1 MKINR
6 SLLLSFIL
14 MIVISALYRILPN
27 RPMGFAPQIAMGL
40 FSGALFVR
48 DKKWAF
54 ALPVLSLFIS
64 DLLYQFLYNQG
75 LSTIQ
80 GFYDGQWVNYLFLA
94 SMTFFGFWVNT
105 RKPANVALAALS
117 APTAFFLMSNFNVWL
132 NAPRFGLGRPQN
144 FQGLIL
150 TYQDA
155 LPFYKNS
162 IIATVVF
169 SAVLF
174 GTYYLLNRKTTQ
186 GLVA

>member
-1 MKINR
+1 MKITR

-40 FSGALFVR
+40 FSGALFMR

-64 DLLYQFLYNQG
+64 DLFYQFLFNQG
-75 LSTIQ
+75 LSSIQ
-80 GFYDGQWVNYLFLA
+80 GFYEGQWINYILLA
-94 SMTFFGFWVNT
+94 SMTLFGFLAHN
-105 RKPANVALAALS
+105 RKPGNVALAALS
-117 APTAFFLMSNFNVWL
+117 APTAFFLLSNFHVWL
-132 NAPRFGLGRPQN
+132 NAPRFGLGREQN
-144 FQGLIL
+144 LNGLLL

-155 LPFYKNS
+155 IPFYLNS
-162 IIATVVF
+162 IIATFVF

-174 GTYYLLNRKTTQ
+174 GAYFLLNRKNTQ
-186 GLVA
+186 IA